1 MDYPRSGR
9 RLPRSRCD
17 AFEPLWTDAA
27 EMGVATVSVIE
38 DLNIVEDIGSGEVS
52 GLVDALSKMLLLQA
66 KEE

>member
-27 EMGVATVSVIE
+27 EMGVACAYGGVVSTDKLI
-38 DLNIVEDIGSGEVS
+38 
-52 GLVDALSKMLLLQA
+52 AR
-66 KEE
+66 